1 MAGEDAMKRGL
12 GSGKMLVMAGALV
25 VGTSF
30 VAPPVASAAFEAL
43 STECGHGR
51 TVVGIDDK
59 ICPANRRRPAVVI
72 HRACCANAKGKV
84 KCKHYPRCPRR
95 SPS

>member
-1 MAGEDAMKRGL
+1 MMRGL
-12 GSGKMLVMAGALV
+12 SRGRMLVVAGALV
-25 VGTSF
+25 LGAGFT
-30 VAPPVASAAFEAL
+30 APSIASAALEMD
-43 STECGHGR
+43 STQCGRR

-59 ICPANRRRPAVVI
+59 ICPSTRRRPAVVI

-84 KCKHYPRCPRR
+84 KCKRFPKCPRR